1 MFTYNK
7 FTVTQFLNY
16 LDRFYKGYSITLLP
30 QGKTRILYNDWYYY
44 FDHND
49 IFWYKVP
56 KEEI

>member
-7 FTVTQFLNY
+7 ITVTQFLTY
-16 LDRFYKGYSITLLP
+16 LERFHKGYSIILLP
-30 QGKTRILYNDWYYY
+30 HDKTRILYNSWYYY
-44 FDHND
+44 FDDND